1 MKRKSKRRK
10 TTFKALALRLAFK
23 AIGWLSLFTFLFASG
38 YAIFL
43 DRTIT
48 STFEGRKWSI
58 PAQIYAQPLELHPN
72 LNLSKSELTT
82 ILKRLG
88 YRPVDRLQGPGTFS
102 SNDLGLE
109 IYLRAFTFIDK
120 ARNSSKIKISFSN
133 NRLQRI
139 SSEGQSIPLIRLEPA
154 TIGSFF
160 PSHGED
166 RIILSPEEVPK
177 LLSEG
182 LKSIEDKEFDMHQG
196 VSLRGIFRA
205 FLVNLESGEVRQGGS
220 TLTQQLVKS
229 YYLTNRQT
237 LERKLK
243 EVAMSLILEG
253 RFSKTELLTAYVNE
267 IFLGQ
272 NGSRA
277 IHGFG
282 LGSYYYFNKPIVEL
296 NPSEIATLISIIR
309 GPSFYNPFRFPE
321 RALER
326 RNFILKLSLIHI

>member
-1 MKRKSKRRK
+1 M
-10 TTFKALALRLAFK
+10 
-23 AIGWLSLFTFLFASG
+23 
-38 YAIFL
+38 
-43 DRTIT
+43 
-48 STFEGRKWSI
+48 

-72 LNLSKSELTT
+72 LKLSKSELIT

-88 YRPVDRLQGPGTFS
+88 YRPVDRLQGPGTFRS
-102 SNDLGLE
+102 IDFGLE
-109 IYLRAFTFIDK
+109 IHLRAFNFIDE
-120 ARNSSKIKISFSN
+120 ARSSKKIRVSFSGDQ
-133 NRLQRI
+133 LQNI
-139 SSEGQSIPLIRLEPA
+139 YSEGRSIPLIRLEPA

-166 RIILSPEEVPK
+166 RIILSPEQVPK

-182 LKSIEDKEFDMHQG
+182 LKSIEDKEFDTHQG
-196 VSLRGIFRA
+196 ISLRGIFRA
-205 FLVNLESGEVRQGGS
+205 FLANLQSGEVRQGGS

-243 EVAMSLILEG
+243 EVAMALILEA
-253 RFSKTELLTAYVNE
+253 RFSKTDLLTAYINE

-309 GPSFYNPFRFPE
+309 GPSYYNPFRHPE
-321 RALER
+321 RALKR
-326 RNFILKLSLIHI
+326 RDFILERFHEEGLITKQQLDSSLNRNLGVSRSASGIASYYQPSLTR

>member
-1 MKRKSKRRK
+1 MKKKSKSQK
-10 TTFKALALRLAFK
+10 PSFKALALRLVFK
-23 AIGWLSLFTFLFASG
+23 AIGWLSLFTFLLTSG

-182 LKSIEDKEFDMHQG
+182 LKSIEDREFDLHQG
-196 VSLRGIFRA
+196 ISLRGIFRA
-205 FLVNLESGEVRQGGS
+205 FLVNLESGEVLQGGS
-220 TLTQQLVKS
+220 TLTQQLV
-229 YYLTNRQT
+229 
-237 LERKLK
+237 
-243 EVAMSLILEG
+243 
-253 RFSKTELLTAYVNE
+253 
-267 IFLGQ
+267 
-272 NGSRA
+272 
-277 IHGFG
+277 
-282 LGSYYYFNKPIVEL
+282 
-296 NPSEIATLISIIR
+296 
-309 GPSFYNPFRFPE
+309 
-321 RALER
+321 
-326 RNFILKLSLIHI
+326 